1 VASRSS
7 SPAEGAGPAAPAPP
21 AWGRGDRATVGLLTG
36 SHAVQHFYSAG
47 LAVTYP
53 FVVAHFHVS
62 YATLG
67 VVLTVAGVLSGVL
80 QGTAGLVRRASAR
93 LLLGGQNLV
102 LGLLSL
108 AGAAA
113 PGFAAFGAARCSA
126 ALAMWPQHPVGSAY
140 LSERFPERRGI
151 VLSWHT
157 TGGSI
162 GTVVVPILASA
173 LIAAWGWRWAL
184 VVLAVPMALGGI
196 LVGTRLPVEP
206 HRRGGEGRNRQGRPG
221 GTRHGQAPGAG
232 DGEALGAGGSPEEA
246 ASRVSRSAAP
256 LWPMMRRRRVVAI
269 LAAGTMAAAGRGLGV
284 LTAYIPAYLRSGVHL
299 GALLV
304 GAVFT
309 VVVVGSVIGPVV
321 AGHLSDRVGRRPM
334 LLLSYLGGAV
344 ALVAF
349 GFSGPSLVALVVSG
363 LLVGML
369 AYAESPLLQSLF
381 SDALEGADAR
391 GAFGL
396 YFAISYGV
404 GSLWLAIMGAII
416 ARAGFTWAFVA
427 MAGSFVIAA
436 AIVLGMGPEP
446 GAGEAARP
454 KRLGPGL
461 EIEGSGP

>member
-1 VASRSS
+1 VSFRSRW
-7 SPAEGAGPAAPAPP
+7 PGAGAAPARPS
-21 AWGRGDRATVGLLTG
+21 WGRGDRATVGLLTG

-67 VVLTVAGVLSGVL
+67 LVLTVAGVLSGVL

-108 AGAAA
+108 AGAVA

-173 LIAAWGWRWAL
+173 VIAAWGWRWAL
-184 VVLAVPMALGGI
+184 VVLAVPMAVGGV
-196 LVGTRLPVEP
+196 LVGTRLPAEP
-206 HRRGGEGRNRQGRPG
+206 HRLGGEGRSRQVGVG
-221 GTRHGQAPGAG
+221 
-232 DGEALGAGGSPEEA
+232 GAGGGETALHLDGPGEA
-246 ASRVSRSAAP
+246 PRPVTAP
-256 LWPMMRRRRVVAI
+256 LWPMIRRRRVVAI
-269 LAAGTMAAAGRGLGV
+269 LATGTVAAAGRGLGV
-284 LTAYIPAYLRSGVHL
+284 LTAYVPAYLRSGVHL
-299 GALLV
+299 GTLLV

-309 VVVVGSVIGPVV
+309 VVVAGSVIGPVV

-349 GFSGPSLVALVVSG
+349 GFSGPSLAALVVSG

-404 GSLWLAIMGAII
+404 GSLWLVIMGAII
-416 ARAGFTWAFVA
+416 DRAGFTWAFVA
-427 MAGSFVIAA
+427 MAASFVVAA
-436 AIVLGMGPEP
+436 GIVAGVGP
-446 GAGEAARP
+446 GAGGGEGASPREGEAGGP
-454 KRLGPGL
+454 GPGL
-461 EIEGSGP
+461 EPA